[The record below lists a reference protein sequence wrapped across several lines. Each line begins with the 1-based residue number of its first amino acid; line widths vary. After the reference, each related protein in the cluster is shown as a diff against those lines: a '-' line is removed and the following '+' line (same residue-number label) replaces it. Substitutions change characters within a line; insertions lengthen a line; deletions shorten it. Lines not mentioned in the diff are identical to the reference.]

1 MAALRTSVGNVS
13 TIQHACLR
21 SIAINS
27 GGSQVTAVKLSSLR
41 TFSRINE
48 VT

>member
-1 MAALRTSVGNVS
+1 MAALRISVGNVS
-13 TIQHACLR
+13 IIQNACLR
-21 SIAINS
+21 TIAINS
-27 GGSQVTAVKLSSLR
+27 DSSQVTAVKLSSLR